1 MSLGLVAV
9 VVVVA
14 LLDRAVGEP
23 PARLHP
29 VVWFGRAVAVLD
41 RSWSNPNAVGALGAI
56 GLPLAAAAAVWAAV
70 AGASAIYPVFG
81 GVVGVYVLFSSTS
94 LRFLVETAREVIA
107 LSETDLPRARDE
119 LLALAGREASELSA
133 GHVRS
138 AAAESAAEN
147 LADGLVAPLVAFG
160 LAALVAGAAGMSA
173 LPAAAAAAAWV
184 KAVNT
189 MDSMVGYRSNP
200 VGWGPA
206 RLDDLV
212 MWLPA
217 RVTAICLSAAA
228 ASPDPLLSGR
238 RWAQQP
244 PSPNAGWPMST
255 VAAALQIKLEKP
267 GVYVLNPVASLPSV
281 GEATRAVGLTERAG
295 WLAVGLTGV
304 VVYV

>member
-9 VVVVA
+9 VVMVA

-23 PARLHP
+23 PARFHP
-29 VVWFGRAVAVLD
+29 VVWVGRAVAVLD
-41 RSWSNPNAVGALGAI
+41 QSWSHPKTVGALAAL
-56 GLPLAAAAAVWAAV
+56 GLPLAAAAAVWL
-70 AGASAIYPVFG
+70 AITGSNAIHPVFG
-81 GVVGVYVLFSSTS
+81 LFVGVYVLFSSTS
-94 LRFLVETAREVIA
+94 LRLLAETAREVVA
-107 LSETDLPRARDE
+107 RSETDLTRAREE
-119 LLALAGREASELSA
+119 LLALAGRDASELSA

-138 AAAESAAEN
+138 AATESAAEN
-147 LADGLVAPLVAFG
+147 LSDGLVAPLAAFG
-160 LAALVAGAAGMSA
+160 LAALVAGAAGVPA
-173 LPAAAAAAAWV
+173 LAVAAAAAAWV

-189 MDSMVGYRSNP
+189 MDSMVGYRSKP

-217 RVTAICLSAAA
+217 RLTAICLSAAA

-238 RWAQQP
+238 RWAQHP
-244 PSPNAGWPMST
+244 PSPNAGWPMAT
-255 VAAALQIKLEKP
+255 LAAALQIKLEKP
-267 GVYVLNPVASLPSV
+267 GVYTLNPVASLPSV

-295 WLAVGLTGV
+295 WLAFGLTGV